1 VTSRP
6 ARLAR
11 VQLAP
16 GLRLTE
22 RRDGSLQVGL
32 HADRRLVLP
41 DEPAVRAVLTRLRHP
56 VDPVALSGAER
67 VVAERLGAAGLLE
80 DAHDT
85 ARRTATRATAPVQVL
100 ADDATGAL
108 ARRLLVGAGLAAA
121 RGPDDPALTLVV
133 TGGAEP
139 RRTDLDRL
147 AQADRPYLLVTSVA
161 GRVRVGP
168 CVVPGLTAC
177 IRCVDEHLAD
187 RDPAHPR
194 LVAEHLT
201 ADRADL
207 PPPGDLALG
216 LAWAVR
222 DVVALVDGD
231 RPTTWSA
238 TVDLTPAGPVT
249 HEWRRHPRCGC
260 AWGDLLAV

>member
-1 VTSRP
+1 MTS
-6 ARLAR
+6 AR
-11 VQLAP
+11 VRLAP
-16 GLRLTE
+16 GLRVTE
-22 RRDGSLQVGL
+22 RRDGTLQVGL

-41 DEPAVRAVLTRLRHP
+41 HGPEVRAVLARLRHP
-56 VDPVALSGAER
+56 VDPAALSDAER
-67 VVAERLGAAGLLE
+67 VLTERLEAAGLLE
-80 DAHDT
+80 DERDV
-85 ARRTATRATAPVQVL
+85 ARRAATRAAAAIAVV

-108 ARRLLVGAGLAAA
+108 TRRLLVEAGLSAA
-121 RGPDDPALTLVV
+121 RGPDDPTLTLVV

-139 RRTDLDRL
+139 RRADLDRL
-147 AQADRPYLLVTSVA
+147 AQADRPHLLVTSVA

-177 IRCVDEHLAD
+177 VRCVDEHLAD
-187 RDPAHPR
+187 RDPSHPR
-194 LVAEHLT
+194 LVAGHLT
-201 ADRADL
+201 AARDDL
-207 PPPGDLALG
+207 PPPGDLALA

-222 DVVALVDGD
+222 DVVALVDGE

-238 TVDLTPAGPVT
+238 TVDLVPGGPVT